1 LFARR
6 KLDKRIP
13 DHSLSVTVHH
23 YSERLE
29 EHGLDMAFMGALDEN
44 AIVELLGH
52 VHKDLLDHGL
62 AKTVELVVFKQEVL
76 KAWHA
81 AHNLSSQSDIGFNSS
96 GKYYIVMRLL

>member
-1 LFARR
+1 
-6 KLDKRIP
+6 
-13 DHSLSVTVHH
+13 
-23 YSERLE
+23 
-29 EHGLDMAFMGALDEN
+29 MAFMGALDEN

-76 KAWHA
+76 RAWNA

-96 GKYYIVMRLL
+96 AGKYYIVMRLM